1 MSAEEERLL
10 RLAEAVAD
18 EAPIDWARES
28 LDSDSLPGKVDNL
41 RLIDSIAAAC
51 RAIVREAEVAPSA
64 GAPESSPS
72 TGESRAVVEEDPPP
86 EVWGRLRLIGEI
98 SRGKFCRVFRAHD
111 PVLQKDV
118 ALKLPRTN
126 GEHRS
131 ELDRFLNEARRLA
144 RVRHANVVT
153 VHGADRHG
161 GQIGIWTDLIE
172 GDTLEECLW
181 KRGPYGA
188 EEAALTGIDL
198 CRALAAVHAE
208 GLIHRDVKTTNVMR
222 EKGGRTVLL
231 DFNAVSERVAR
242 DQTGSAEAP
251 VGTPQF
257 MAPEL
262 FQGGEA
268 SSASDV
274 YSLGVVLYRLVS
286 NRYPVQAADLP
297 DLIER
302 HRRGEFQPL
311 RDVRPDLPGGF
322 VEAVER
328 ALAPNPDKRIRT
340 AGEMERALRATI
352 GAPHPAAPGARP
364 WWQRGSTYAWL
375 SVGVVAVT
383 VLGFGLAA
391 LLNPPPLRIET
402 SLHRIQDGAEER
414 LRPGAEVRPGDRL
427 LLQLRG
433 SHPMHVYVVNEDER
447 GSTFALFPLR
457 SIGPQNPLAP
467 GRDHRLPGGTAT
479 AEHYWQVSDVG
490 GRETFYVIASKEP
503 LPELERDLASL
514 PQAGSGAA
522 VTRGVGGVSTS
533 ETPEAEDF
541 TRRKLAR
548 VMRHLSSQD
557 VKDGRVVVWEIELSN
572 PGGP

>member
-1 MSAEEERLL
+1 MSADEDRLI

-18 EAPIDWARES
+18 EARIDWARES
-28 LDSDSLPGKVDNL
+28 LDDDRLAGKVSNL
-41 RLIDSIAAAC
+41 CLIDSIATAY
-51 RAIVREAEVAPSA
+51 RAVVLEGA
-64 GAPESSPS
+64 APESAPS
-72 TGESRAVVEEDPPP
+72 TGESQATVEEESPP
-86 EVWGRLRLIGEI
+86 ETWGRLRLIEEI

-126 GEHRS
+126 GKHRS

-161 GQIGIWTDLIE
+161 GEIGIWTDLIE

-231 DFNAVSERVAR
+231 DFNAVAERVAP
-242 DQTGSAEAP
+242 DNPGSAEPP

-262 FQGGEA
+262 FEGVEA
-268 SSASDV
+268 SAASDV

-286 NRYPVQAADLP
+286 NRYPVEAADLT

-302 HRRGEFQPL
+302 HRKGEFRPL
-311 RDVRPDLPGGF
+311 RDVRPDLPSGF

-328 ALAPNPDKRIRT
+328 ALAPNPDKRMRT
-340 AGEMERALRATI
+340 AGELERALRATI
-352 GAPHPAAPGARP
+352 GAPQPATPGTRP
-364 WWQRGSTYAWL
+364 RWRRGATYAWL
-375 SVGVVAVT
+375 SVGVVSAT
-383 VLGFGLAA
+383 LLGLVVAP
-391 LLNPPPLRIET
+391 LMNPGPLRVET
-402 SLHRIQDGAEER
+402 SLHRIQQGAEER
-414 LRPGAEVRPGDRL
+414 LRAGAEVRPGDRL

-433 SHPMHVYVVNEDER
+433 SHPMHVYVVNADER
-447 GSTFALFPLR
+447 GSTFVLFPLR
-457 SIGPQNPLAP
+457 ALGPQNPLAP

-490 GRETFYVIASKEP
+490 GRETFYVIASKDP
-503 LPELERDLASL
+503 LPELERDLAGL
-514 PQAGSGAA
+514 PQAGSGAELM
-522 VTRGVGGVSTS
+522 RGVGGVSTS
-533 ETPEAEDF
+533 GTPETEDF
-541 TRRKLAR
+541 TRRRLSR
-548 VMRHLSSQD
+548 IMRHLSSGD
-557 VKDGRVVVWEIELSN
+557 VSEGRVVVWEMELSN
-572 PGGP
+572 PGGR